1 MHLMSESFTDG
12 GTIPDRCALA
22 VPADPGHVA
31 LSENRNP
38 HLRWVDAPA
47 GTRSFVVTCID
58 ADCPS
63 AADDV
68 NQSDRTVPEDLPRVD
83 FTHWLVA
90 DLPTDVVEIAEGSQ
104 SSTVTP
110 HGKDCD
116 GAAVG
121 VHGANDYTMWFAE
134 DPTMAGTWCGYD
146 GPAPPWNES
155 ILHHYTFTVYALDTE
170 SLGLEGGFSRRS
182 LDEAMDGHVLASAA
196 ITGRYASNPSLR

>member
-1 MHLMSESFTDG
+1 MPS
-12 GTIPDRCALA
+12 I
-22 VPADPGHVA
+22 VA
-31 LSENRNP
+31 LDIETTGLDPQRDAIIEIAAVRFNSRRIEDQWSTLINPRRPISEFITNLTGITNNM
-38 HLRWVDAPA
+38 VNGAPQIEE
-47 GTRSFVVTCID
+47 VL
-58 ADCPS
+58 
-63 AADDV
+63 
-68 NQSDRTVPEDLPRVD
+68 PELED
-83 FTHWLVA
+83 FVA

-196 ITGRYASNPSLR
+196 ITGSYASNPSLR